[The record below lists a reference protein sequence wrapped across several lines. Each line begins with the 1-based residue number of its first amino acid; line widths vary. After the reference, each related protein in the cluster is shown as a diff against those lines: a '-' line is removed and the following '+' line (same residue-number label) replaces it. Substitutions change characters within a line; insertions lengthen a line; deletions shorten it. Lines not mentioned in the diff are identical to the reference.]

1 VTVVGRAR
9 PPAMAHPVQSAKS
22 KIVPEPDQL
31 QSEPPGPRRRS
42 STPLEP
48 PGY

>member
-1 VTVVGRAR
+1 VSMVGRSR
-9 PPAMAHPVQSAKS
+9 PTKPMQSGKS

-31 QSEPPGPRRRS
+31 QSAPPGKRS
-42 STPLEP
+42 SPLEP